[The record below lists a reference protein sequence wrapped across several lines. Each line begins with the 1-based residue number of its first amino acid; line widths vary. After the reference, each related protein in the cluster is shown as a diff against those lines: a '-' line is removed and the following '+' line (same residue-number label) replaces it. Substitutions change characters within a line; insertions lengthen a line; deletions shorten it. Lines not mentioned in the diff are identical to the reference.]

1 MPVKQTEKM
10 GFGGLMVYSDAYAL
24 KESEIMFLSI
34 FGNKTAVRGIWS
46 ALMAGKW
53 IEHAGKG
60 SLHVRQEN
68 KWRVHAKILPSKLAQ
83 AILIPQQL
91 HLKHINGDFLFIRK
105 EGDTERFFLYL
116 NRASKVPLKKEW
128 TGWLFRKAL
137 EDQMLTQLIC
147 LNLEAY
153 YYQGY
158 DDWLAEIV
166 SDGIRQK
173 ILK

>member
-1 MPVKQTEKM
+1 MQIKQTERI
-10 GFGGLMVYSDAYAL
+10 GFGGLIVYTDAYAL
-24 KESEIMFLSI
+24 NESEIMFLSI

-46 ALMAGKW
+46 SLMAGKW

-60 SLHVRQEN
+60 NLHVRQEN
-68 KWRVHAKILPSKLAQ
+68 KWRVHAKVLPSKIAQ

-91 HLKHINGDFLFIRK
+91 HLKQINGDFLFISQ
-105 EGDTERFFLYL
+105 EGDRDRFFLYL

-128 TGWLFRKAL
+128 TSWIFRKAL
-137 EDQMLTQLIC
+137 ESEMLTQLTC
-147 LNLEAY
+147 LNLDAY
-153 YYQGY
+153 YYQGN

-166 SDGIRQK
+166 SEGIRQK